1 MSLTKS
7 MGFMCMSSQTFSLM
21 KSVSNLYSI
30 SVRYNLFS
38 IKSGLPQG
46 MAVYE
51 NDCCAG
57 P

>member
-38 IKSGLPQG
+38 IKNGLPQG